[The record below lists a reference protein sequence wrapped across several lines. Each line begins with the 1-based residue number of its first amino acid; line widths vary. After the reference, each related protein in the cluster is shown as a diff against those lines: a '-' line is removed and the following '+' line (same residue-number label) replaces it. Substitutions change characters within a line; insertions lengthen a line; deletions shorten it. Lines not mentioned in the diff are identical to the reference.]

1 MSRIIG
7 IDLGTTNSEAA
18 VMEGG
23 SPKIIASAE
32 GNVYGG
38 KNFPSVVAFAK
49 ETGEVLVGDAA
60 KRQAVLN
67 AERTVLRIK
76 RKMGSDY
83 RVTIDD
89 KSYSPQEVS
98 ALILRKIKHDAEQF
112 LGEKVAGA
120 VITVPAY
127 FDDDQRQATKDA
139 GKIAGLDVKRIVNE
153 PTAAALAYGLDKD
166 TDETIA
172 VYDLGG
178 GTFDITVMELG
189 GGVFEVKS
197 TNGDTQLGGSD
208 MDDAVVEHLAALFQK
223 QSGVNLRSDR
233 SAMQRLRD
241 AAERAK
247 MELTSMTTTT
257 VSLPFLAVDPRKG
270 PQHFETTL
278 NRAKL
283 EELVRPLVERTRKP
297 VEQALKD
304 AKLGRDGIDK
314 VVLVGGPTR
323 MPIVQAFVEELFGKK
338 PVRGVDPMQCVALGA
353 AVQAGILSGEVDKDI
368 VLLDVTPLTL
378 GIETLGGVRT
388 ELIPRNT
395 TIPHKK
401 SQVFSTAADRQTQ
414 VEVHVLQG
422 ERPMARDNKSLGRF
436 ILDGIPPAPRGVP
449 QVEVTFDIDANGIL
463 HVEAHDKGT
472 GKKQKITVTGS
483 TKLADKEVE
492 RMRKEAEEHAA
503 EDAKLKEQ
511 ADARNQADQ
520 ALFQA
525 EALLR
530 DSGDKLGGHK
540 EGVEEAV
547 KELRAAL
554 EKADASAEDLKAA
567 TEAIHKAL
575 EPAVMEMYKHAAT
588 ERAAAGAT
596 GTGAPGPGGEG
607 SGWTGKPDGPG
618 PGGKDDVVDAEFE
631 EKDKGKGEGAKGKGK
646 GRKPAKPKD
655 G

>member
-1 MSRIIG
+1 MGRIIG

-23 SPKIIASAE
+23 SPRIIPSAE

-49 ETGEVLVGDAA
+49 ESGEVLVGDAA

-67 AERTVLRIK
+67 PERTIQRIK
-76 RKMGSDY
+76 RKMGKDY
-83 RVTIDD
+83 KVQIDD
-89 KSYSPQEVS
+89 KSYTPQQIS
-98 ALILRKIKHDAEQF
+98 ALILQKVKRDAETF
-112 LGEKVAGA
+112 LGEPVTEA

-178 GTFDITVMELG
+178 GTCDITIMELG
-189 GGVFEVKS
+189 GGVFHVKS

-208 MDDAVVEHLAALFQK
+208 MDDAVVEHLAKEFQAK
-223 QSGVNLRSDR
+223 AGINVRTDR
-233 SAMQRLRD
+233 AAMQRLRD

-247 MELTSMTTTT
+247 MELSGMTQTN
-257 VSLPFLAVDPRKG
+257 VSLPFLAVDPKKG
-270 PQHFETTL
+270 PQHLDLTL

-283 EELVRPLVERTRKP
+283 EEIVRPIVERTRGP
-297 VEQALKD
+297 CMNALKD
-304 AKLGRDGIDK
+304 AKMTKDKVDK

-323 MPIVQAFVEELFGKK
+323 MPIVQAFVEEVFGKK

-353 AVQAGILSGEVDKDI
+353 AVQAGIMTGEVDKDI

-388 ELIPRNT
+388 ELIARNT

-401 SQVFSTAADRQTQ
+401 SQVFSTAADRQAQ
-414 VEVHVLQG
+414 VEIHVLQG

-436 ILDGIPPAPRGVP
+436 ILDGIPPAPRGIP
-449 QVEVTFDIDANGIL
+449 QIEVTFDIDANGIL

-483 TKLADKEVE
+483 TKLSDSEVE
-492 RMRKEAEEHAA
+492 RMRKDAEEHAA
-503 EDAKLKEQ
+503 EDARLKEKVE
-511 ADARNQADQ
+511 ARNHADQ
-520 ALFQA
+520 AVFQA
-525 EALLR
+525 ESLLR
-530 DSGDKLGGHK
+530 ESGDKLAAHK
-540 EGVEEAV
+540 DGIEAAL
-547 KELRAAL
+547 KEL
-554 EKADASAEDLKAA
+554 K
-567 TEAIHKAL
+567 
-575 EPAVMEMYKHAAT
+575 
-588 ERAAAGAT
+588 
-596 GTGAPGPGGEG
+596 
-607 SGWTGKPDGPG
+607 
-618 PGGKDDVVDAEFE
+618 
-631 EKDKGKGEGAKGKGK
+631 
-646 GRKPAKPKD
+646 
-655 G
+655 

>member
-1 MSRIIG
+1 MGRIIG

-23 SPKIIASAE
+23 APKIIPSAE

-49 ETGEVLVGDAA
+49 DTGEVLVGDAA

-67 AERTVLRIK
+67 PERTIQRIK
-76 RKMGSDY
+76 RKMGTDY
-83 RVTIDD
+83 KVTIDD
-89 KSYSPQEVS
+89 KSYTPQEIS
-98 ALILRKIKHDAEQF
+98 AMILRKVKHDAEAF
-112 LGEKVAGA
+112 LGDTVDGA

-139 GKIAGLDVKRIVNE
+139 GKIAGIEVKRIVNE

-178 GTFDITVMELG
+178 GTFDITIMELG
-189 GGVFEVKS
+189 GGVFHVKS
-197 TNGDTQLGGSD
+197 TNGDTHLGGTD
-208 MDDAVVEHLAALFQK
+208 MDDAIVAYLAGEFQK
-223 QSGVNLRSDR
+223 KSGIDVKSDR
-233 SAMQRLRD
+233 AAVQRLRD

-247 MELTSMTTTT
+247 MELSGMTTST
-257 VSLPFLAVDPRKG
+257 VSLPFLAVDPKKG
-270 PQHFETTL
+270 PQHLELQL

-283 EELVRPLVERTRKP
+283 EDIVRPIVEKTRGP
-297 VEQALKD
+297 CLNALKD
-304 AKLGRDGIDK
+304 AKLGKEKIDK

-353 AVQAGILSGEVDKDI
+353 AVQAGIMTGDVEKDI

-395 TIPHKK
+395 TVPTKK
-401 SQVFSTAADRQTQ
+401 SQVFSTASDRQPQ
-414 VEVHVLQG
+414 VEIHVLQG
-422 ERPMARDNKSLGRF
+422 ERPMARDNKSLGKF
-436 ILDGIPPAPRGVP
+436 VLDGIPPAPRGVP
-449 QVEVTFDIDANGIL
+449 QIEVTFDIDANGIL

-472 GKKQKITVTGS
+472 GKKQKITVSGS
-483 TKLADKEVE
+483 TKLDSKEVE

-503 EDAKLKEQ
+503 EDAKLKET

-520 ALFQA
+520 AVFQA

-530 DSGDKLGGHK
+530 DNGDKLGTHK
-540 EGVEEAV
+540 AAVESAVAEA
-547 KELRAAL
+547 KAAL
-554 EKADASAEDLKAA
+554 EKKDAEAQHYKDAAEKLMKA
-567 TEAIHKAL
+567 I
-575 EPAVMEMYKHAAT
+575 EPAVMEMYKAQAD
-588 ERAAAGAT
+588 AAGA
-596 GTGAPGPGGEG
+596 GAGGMGGAPGGEG
-607 SGWTGKPDGPG
+607 ASWSGKPDGPG
-618 PGGKDDVVDAEFE
+618 KGGDEPIDADFK
-631 EKDKGKGEGAKGKGK
+631 EKK
-646 GRKPAKPKD
+646 
-655 G
+655 

>member
-1 MSRIIG
+1 MGRIIG

-23 SPKIIASAE
+23 KPRIIPSAE

-49 ETGEVLVGDAA
+49 DSGEILVGDAA

-67 AERTVLRIK
+67 PERTIQRIK
-76 RKMGSDY
+76 RKMGTSY
-83 RVTIDD
+83 TVTIDD
-89 KSYSPQEVS
+89 RTYTPQQIS
-98 ALILRKIKHDAEQF
+98 AMVLQKIKRDAEAF
-112 LGEKVAGA
+112 LGEEVTEA

-139 GKIAGLDVKRIVNE
+139 GRIAGLEVKRIVNE

-178 GTFDITVMELG
+178 GTFDITIMELG
-189 GGVFEVKS
+189 GGVFHVKS
-197 TNGDTQLGGSD
+197 TNGDTQLGGTD
-208 MDDAVVEHLAALFQK
+208 MDDAIINHLGAEFQKKTGIDVRGDRAAL
-223 QSGVNLRSDR
+223 
-233 SAMQRLRD
+233 QRLRD

-247 MELTSMTTTT
+247 MELSGMTQTN
-257 VSLPFLAVDPRKG
+257 VSLPFLAVDPKKG
-270 PQHFETTL
+270 PQHLEVTL

-283 EELVRPLVERTRKP
+283 EEVIRPIVERTRGP
-297 VEQALKD
+297 CEQALKD
-304 AKLGRDGIDK
+304 AKLTKDKVDK

-323 MPIVQAFVEELFGKK
+323 IPLVQQFVEELFGKK

-388 ELIPRNT
+388 ELIARNT
-395 TIPHKK
+395 TVPHRK

-414 VEVHVLQG
+414 VEIHVLQG

-463 HVEAHDKGT
+463 HVTAKDKGT
-472 GKKQKITVTGS
+472 GKEQKITISGS
-483 TKLADKEVE
+483 TKLSDEEVE
-492 RMRKEAEEHAA
+492 RMRKDAEEHAA
-503 EDAKLKEQ
+503 EDARLKERVE
-511 ADARNQADQ
+511 ARNLADQ

-525 EALLR
+525 EGLLR
-530 DSGDKLGGHK
+530 ESGDKLGDHK
-540 EGVEEAV
+540 KGVEDAV
-547 KELRAAL
+547 AQLKALMAKED
-554 EKADASAEDLKAA
+554 ADAADLKAQ
-567 TEAIHKAL
+567 TEALHKAL
-575 EPAVMEMYKHAAT
+575 EPAVMEMYKRVAEDAGKGAGP
-588 ERAAAGAT
+588 AAAG
-596 GTGAPGPGGEG
+596 GPKGGGAE
-607 SGWTGKPDGPG
+607 WTGNPSEPDAPIDADFKPD
-618 PGGKDDVVDAEFE
+618 
-631 EKDKGKGEGAKGKGK
+631 DKK
-646 GRKPAKPKD
+646 
-655 G
+655 